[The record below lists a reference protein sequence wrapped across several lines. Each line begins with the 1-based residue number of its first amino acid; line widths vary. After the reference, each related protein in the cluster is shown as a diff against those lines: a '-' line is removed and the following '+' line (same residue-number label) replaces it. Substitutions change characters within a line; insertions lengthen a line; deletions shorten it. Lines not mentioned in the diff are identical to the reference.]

1 MLASYIPIHLL
12 SLDYIAI
19 YADSRASLHNLGP
32 LCVRA
37 GGFGHPHVPGG
48 PLRRAGAARAG
59 PSGRPEEVQRRQRRA
74 GAGEGRPGAEGDHVM
89 GLEGPERHAREKGGC
104 LPVTIHDWET
114 SVKCI

>member
-59 PSGRPEEVQRRQRRA
+59 PSGRPEEVQGRHRRT
-74 GAGEGRPGAEGDHVM
+74 GAGEGRLGAHRATFEKEGLADAHFNHISRLGSLRKM
-89 GLEGPERHAREKGGC
+89 C
-104 LPVTIHDWET
+104 
-114 SVKCI
+114 